1 MFKKSISNYNCE
13 LCDYNTSILQNY
25 NKHLLTLKHKIN
37 TNRDT
42 LEINGNGKVSIKYQ
56 CNYCN
61 YSIFIKNKIIEK
73 SGKTSR
79 GFMCSKSFNK
89 KILKIP
95 TA

>member
-1 MFKKSISNYNCE
+1 M
-13 LCDYNTSILQNY
+13 
-25 NKHLLTLKHKIN
+25 TLKHKIN

-56 CNYCN
+56 CNSCN

-73 SGKTSR
+73 SGKTGR

-89 KILKIP
+89 KILKSPHHNSQIMLVVMNWYIS
-95 TA
+95 